1 MDPLIEMKTNS
12 VDLISKL
19 ETLKKIDTHRPGQ
32 PTPSVEYK
40 KKKVKVILALEIC
53 G

>member
-19 ETLKKIDTHRPGQ
+19 ETLEKTDAHRPGQ
-32 PTPSVEYK
+32 LTPSVEYK
-40 KKKVKVILALEIC
+40 KKKLK
-53 G
+53 